1 MSDQQWVTLAR
12 VVRTQGRKG
21 EVLADLLTDF
31 PERFQTQPDIFLRS
45 PAKGEPRAAVVESS
59 WMPTGRSAGRIVL
72 KLAGVD
78 SISDAELLAGAEV
91 QIPAAERVSLAD
103 GTYYVSDLIGCRM
116 TNRGDEIGTV
126 SDMHFPQDTAGR
138 RIEDAAAIFVVERAN
153 GDEILIPFAS
163 AFVRRIDTASRTID
177 MELPDG
183 LLQMNG

>member
-31 PERFQTQPDIFLRS
+31 PDRFQTQPNVFLRS
-45 PAKGEPRAAVVESS
+45 DSGEPRPTVVESS

-91 QIPAAERVSLAD
+91 QIPAAERVNLAD

-116 TNRGDEIGTV
+116 NNRGDEIGTV

-163 AFVRRIDTASRTID
+163 AFVRRIDTASRVID